1 MLSRF
6 RKGYKLPTYK
16 PRDAKRKRNGE
27 SFLPQPMN
35 DEDLVAGWSGKER
48 EELLKLGDML
58 RDDVRARP
66 RAYVK
71 PATTRTDAE
80 DGIESGSDTGS
91 EVSDGPVG
99 FRRPAERR

>member
-1 MLSRF
+1 
-6 RKGYKLPTYK
+6 
-16 PRDAKRKRNGE
+16 
-27 SFLPQPMN
+27 MN

-71 PATTRTDAE
+71 RATTRTDAE
-80 DGIESGSDTGS
+80 DSIESGSDTGS